1 MKPARGAGKRV
12 AKEEAMKPEPV
23 RAAVSPTAFGGGS
36 GQNSRSTTFARGG
49 SRYGAAGP
57 GTWSTFWQEF
67 GDESAPQERCFVP
80 GDGRDTVDRHWA
92 HFADGLAAGA
102 QVIDLGCGAGIAGRS
117 LLRRRSDLRVTG
129 VDWANVPTTLLANL
143 TIHPRVRM
151 EALPFGDSCYDA
163 AISLF
168 GIEYGNIDKT
178 ARELGRVLRPGARFS
193 FLVHHCESEI
203 VREGGAR
210 RRALR
215 ELISGK
221 MKGAFLA
228 GNVAGVGEHRGGLKK
243 QFPDEPMV
251 NLVSDHFRRNIT
263 RTRAE
268 RQKVWEKLASEL
280 EPEISLL
287 MQLERSAKSA
297 VEMGVW
303 LVSLLSLMSQIRV
316 SVLRRGS
323 GEPIAWCVEGVR

>member
-1 MKPARGAGKRV
+1 MKPD
-12 AKEEAMKPEPV
+12 PV
-23 RAAVSPTAFGGGS
+23 RAALLPTAYGGGA
-36 GQNSRSTTFARGG
+36 GQNSRSSPASKGSSGHCAQG
-49 SRYGAAGP
+49 SRI
-57 GTWSTFWQEF
+57 WSTFWQEF
-67 GDESAPQERCFVP
+67 GQANAPQERCFVP
-80 GDGRDTVDRHWA
+80 GDGRDAVDRHWA

-102 QVIDLGCGAGIAGRS
+102 RVIDLGCGAGIAGRN

-143 TIHPRVRM
+143 TIHPRVSM
-151 EALPFGDSCYDA
+151 EALPFGDGCFDA

-168 GIEYGNIDKT
+168 GIEYGKMDET

-203 VREGGAR
+203 AREGGAR

-215 ELISGK
+215 GLISGK

-228 GNVAGVGEHRGGLKK
+228 GNVVGVGEHRAGLKK

-251 NLVSDHFRRNIT
+251 DLVSDHFRRNIT

-268 RQKVWEKLASEL
+268 RQQVWEKLASEL

-297 VEMGVW
+297 EAMGAW
-303 LVSLLSLMSQIRV
+303 LVPLLLQMNMVRV
-316 SVLRRGS
+316 CVLRRGS
-323 GEPIAWCVEGVR
+323 GEPIAWEVSGAR